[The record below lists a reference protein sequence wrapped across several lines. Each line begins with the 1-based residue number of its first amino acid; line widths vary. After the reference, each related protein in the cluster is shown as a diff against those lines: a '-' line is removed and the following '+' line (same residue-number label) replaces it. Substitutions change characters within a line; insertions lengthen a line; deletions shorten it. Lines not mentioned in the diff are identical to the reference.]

1 MGMSP
6 LSKSIPKAMMP
17 VGYKP
22 IVEHIILR
30 LKRQGIYSFILA
42 VGHLGEHFVKY
53 FGNGEALGVRIDYTF
68 ERIPLGTAGAIKN
81 AEGKLNGRFLTVYG
95 DILFDRLDINK
106 LLRYHQ
112 ERRAIATMVLAKVND
127 ASRFGLVSIDEEGRV
142 IAFREKPKQAVPGL
156 VNAGI
161 YVFEPAVLREL
172 LQDTGKTDF
181 GKEVIPDAIDGY
193 KVMGFP
199 FNGYW
204 RDIGTIGAF
213 FEANLDLV
221 KPDPEFN
228 LYKGGWPFYTRSRSL
243 PPSRVINSEIKDSLI
258 VEGSSVTGATIINS
272 IIGVRSLVGAGS
284 HLKDVIIMGNDF
296 YEGERQLGDNEQRT
310 GPALGVGRNCLI
322 ERCIIDKNAR
332 IGDNVVIRA
341 QPDVAEYEGKRR
353 WVRDGITVIPKGAV
367 IQSGTVL

>member
-1 MGMSP
+1 VQKHRTSIEFPADLWEELKSRVPPRKRTAFIIEAIREKLLRESMKCIILCGGLGMGMSP

-142 IAFREKPKQAVPGL
+142 IAFREKPRQAVPGL

-161 YVFEPAVLREL
+161 YVFEPEIFEYIPSSTRCSLEEDIFPTLA
-172 LQDTGKTDF
+172 DKGKLYAY
-181 GKEVIPDAIDGY
+181 VY
-193 KVMGFP
+193 K
-199 FNGYW
+199 GYW
-204 RDIGTIGAF
+204 IDIGVL
-213 FEANLDLV
+213 ED
-221 KPDPEFN
+221 
-228 LYKGGWPFYTRSRSL
+228 
-243 PPSRVINSEIKDSLI
+243 
-258 VEGSSVTGATIINS
+258 
-272 IIGVRSLVGAGS
+272 
-284 HLKDVIIMGNDF
+284 
-296 YEGERQLGDNEQRT
+296 YEK
-310 GPALGVGRNCLI
+310 A
-322 ERCIIDKNAR
+322 
-332 IGDNVVIRA
+332 
-341 QPDVAEYEGKRR
+341 
-353 WVRDGITVIPKGAV
+353 VRDFLQGA
-367 IQSGTVL
+367 IEDTYF

>member
-1 MGMSP
+1 MYYDSDQ
-6 LSKSIPKAMMP
+6 I
-17 VGYKP
+17 
-22 IVEHIILR
+22 IIL
-30 LKRQGIYSFILA
+30 G
-42 VGHLGEHFVKY
+42 GDHLYRMDYGEMVRFHRET
-53 FGNGEALGVRIDYTF
+53 GADITLGVYPVVRD
-68 ERIPLGTAGAIKN
+68 E
-81 AEGKLNGRFLTVYG
+81 
-95 DILFDRLDINK
+95 
-106 LLRYHQ
+106 
-112 ERRAIATMVLAKVND
+112 
-127 ASRFGLVSIDEEGRV
+127 ASRMGLMKADADGRV
-142 IAFREKPKQAVPGL
+142 LEFVEKPTEAAVIDRFRAPRELFQARGMQVTGDKYL
-156 VNAGI
+156 ASMGI
-161 YVFEPAVLREL
+161 YVFKPAVLREL
-172 LQDTGKTDF
+172 LQDTNKTDF
-181 GKEVIPDAIDGY
+181 GKEVIPDAIEGY

-199 FNGYW
+199 FSGYW

-296 YEGERQLGDNEQRT
+296 YEGERQLGDNEQQT